1 VLRKIEDVRDLFR
14 LAGNDLHPM
23 AIRVAEALTDVL
35 IDQKAEVKHDYQEEV
50 EEDMRGFSPTT
61 VST

>member
-35 IDQKAEVKHDYQEEV
+35 IDQKAEVKHEHEE
-50 EEDMRGFSPTT
+50 EEEEEALEATP
-61 VST
+61 